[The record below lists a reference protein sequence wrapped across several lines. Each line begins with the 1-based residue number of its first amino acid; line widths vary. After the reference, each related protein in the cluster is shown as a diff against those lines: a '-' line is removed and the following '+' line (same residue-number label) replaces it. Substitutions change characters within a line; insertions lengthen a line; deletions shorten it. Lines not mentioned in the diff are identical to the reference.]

1 MSLSSRLVIFV
12 LDLSVKVSSIII
24 FYLIISTLRIQ
35 FGL

>member
-12 LDLSVKVSSIII
+12 LDLAVKVSSIII